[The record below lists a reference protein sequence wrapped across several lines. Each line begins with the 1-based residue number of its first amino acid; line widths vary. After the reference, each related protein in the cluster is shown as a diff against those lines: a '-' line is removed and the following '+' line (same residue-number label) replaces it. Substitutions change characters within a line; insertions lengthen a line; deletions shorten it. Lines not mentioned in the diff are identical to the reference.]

1 MYYRFQPKFLTF
13 QELQK
18 MFSKIIF
25 ERNYPV
31 WIKLLIDFLLLAMTF
46 FFMDVLIDM
55 PVYYF
60 SSISHLVYTTSIIV
74 LFYIFGVNK
83 SMFRYFNIQDS
94 IRLLS
99 VLFLSFLIGLSYSY
113 YFDQFLVKNQILF
126 FFISSTFLLFYRIL
140 IKVIF
145 SKINNKDENLT
156 NIIIYGAGKTGIF
169 IKRALY
175 NSSKYKAYG
184 FIDDDKD
191 KIEKSFDGVTV
202 FRIGEKLD
210 KFLIKKNISK
220 IIFSTEK
227 ITTNRKKFLYDYFKN
242 LNIQL
247 LELPPVDSWIN
258 GIPNISKLK
267 PVNLNDLLGRGLIK
281 IDNKKNKLFYNHK
294 IILVTG
300 AAGSI
305 GSEIV
310 RQIIKFK
317 PSKIILLDN
326 SETSMFKIKEELKFT
341 SEQIEVLY
349 YLNSVTDKIVVEK
362 IFSIYKIDIVFH
374 ASAYK
379 HVNMMEENPRT
390 AVINNIYGS
399 KVVIDYSIK
408 YNVNTFVLVST
419 DKAVNPTNVMGATKR
434 VCEIYLASKITD
446 LNNNTKFIT
455 TRFGNVLGSNGSVV
469 PIFDKQ
475 IESGGPITITHP
487 DIVRYFMT
495 IPEASQL
502 VLEAGCMGKGG
513 EVFVFDM
520 GDPVKI
526 SDLAKNMVIQKGL
539 KIGKD
544 IKIEYTGLRPGEKLF
559 EELLIDTED
568 LINTHND
575 LIFISKKENVDEDV
589 LNLIED
595 LIHLTHNS
603 FDYMEIVGLM
613 KKIVPEYISN
623 NSKFQILDKK

>member
-1 MYYRFQPKFLTF
+1 MLN
-13 QELQK
+13 
-18 MFSKIIF
+18 KIIL

-31 WIKLLIDFLLLAMTF
+31 WIKLSIDFFLLAITF
-46 FFMDVLIDM
+46 FFISELIEM
-55 PVYYF
+55 PVYYLA
-60 SSISHLVYTTSIIV
+60 SISHLVYAFVIIV
-74 LFYIFGVNK
+74 LFYIFDINK
-83 SMFRYFNIQDS
+83 LMFRYFNIQDS

-99 VLFLSFLIGLSYSY
+99 VLFLGFLIGLLSSY
-113 YFDQFLVKNQILF
+113 YFDQFFVINQILF
-126 FFISSTFLLFYRIL
+126 FFISSGLLLSYRVL
-140 IKVIF
+140 IKVAF
-145 SKINNKDENLT
+145 SKNKNAPENLT

-175 NSSKYKAYG
+175 NSSKYKVYG

-202 FRIGEKLD
+202 FKIGEKLD
-210 KFLIKKNISK
+210 EFLIKKNISK

-227 ITTNRKKFLYDYFKN
+227 LTSNRKKFLYYYFKN

-258 GIPNISKLK
+258 GVPNISKLK

-281 IDNKKNKLFYNHK
+281 IDNKKNKLFYNRK
-294 IILVTG
+294 IILVSG

-326 SETSMFKIKEELKFT
+326 SETSMFKIKEELKFIP
-341 SEQIEVLY
+341 EQIELLY
-349 YLNSVTDKIVVEK
+349 YLNSVTDKIVVER
-362 IFSIYKIDIVFH
+362 IFSLHKIDVVFH
-374 ASAYK
+374 AAAYK

-390 AVINNIYGS
+390 AIINNIYGS

-408 YNVNTFVLVST
+408 YNVKTFVLISS

-434 VCEIYLASKITD
+434 VCELYLASKIKD
-446 LNNNTKFIT
+446 LNNNIKFIT

-469 PIFDKQ
+469 PIFEKQ

-502 VLEAGCMGKGG
+502 VLEAGSMGNGG

-526 SDLAKNMVIQKGL
+526 SDLAKNMIIQKGL

-544 IKIEYTGLRPGEKLF
+544 IKIEYIGLRPGEKLF

-575 LIFISKKENVDEDV
+575 LIFISKKENVDEYV

-603 FDYMEIVGLM
+603 FDNMEIVGLM

-623 NSKFQILDKK
+623 NSKFQILDKNEKNSL

>member
-1 MYYRFQPKFLTF
+1 
-13 QELQK
+13 
-18 MFSKIIF
+18 MFYKIIL

-31 WIKLLIDFLLLAMTF
+31 WIKLSIDFSLLATTF
-46 FFMDVLIDM
+46 FFISELIEM
-55 PVYYF
+55 PVYYLV
-60 SSISHLVYTTSIIV
+60 SISHLVYAFVVIV
-74 LFYIFGVNK
+74 LFYIFKINK
-83 SMFRYFNIQDS
+83 LMFRYFNIQDS
-94 IRLLS
+94 IRLLL
-99 VLFLSFLIGLSYSY
+99 VLFLGSLIGLFYSY
-113 YFDQFLVKNQILF
+113 YTDQFLIINQILF
-126 FFISSTFLLFYRIL
+126 FFISSTFLLTYRII

-145 SKINNKDENLT
+145 SRNKNTPENLT
-156 NIIIYGAGKTGIF
+156 NIIVYGAGKTGIF

-175 NSSKYKAYG
+175 NSSKYKVYG

-202 FRIGEKLD
+202 FKIGEKLD
-210 KFLIKKNISK
+210 EFLIKKNISK

-227 ITTNRKKFLYDYFKN
+227 LTSNRKKFLYNYFKN

-258 GIPNISKLK
+258 GVPNISKLK

-281 IDNKKNKLFYNHK
+281 IDNKKNKLFYNQK
-294 IILVTG
+294 IILVSG

-326 SETSMFKIKEELKFT
+326 SETSMFKIKEELKSI
-341 SEQIEVLY
+341 SEQIELLY

-362 IFSIYKIDIVFH
+362 IFSLHKIDIVFH
-374 ASAYK
+374 AAAYK
-379 HVNMMEENPRT
+379 HVNMMEENPR
-390 AVINNIYGS
+390 AAIINNVYGS

-408 YNVNTFVLVST
+408 YNVNTFVLVSS

-434 VCEIYLASKITD
+434 ICELYLASKNKD
-446 LNNNTKFIT
+446 LNDNTKFIT

-469 PIFDKQ
+469 PIFEKQ

-502 VLEAGCMGKGG
+502 VLEAGCMGNGG
-513 EVFVFDM
+513 EVYVFDM

-526 SDLAKNMVIQKGL
+526 SDLAKNMIIQKGL

-544 IKIEYTGLRPGEKLF
+544 IKIEYVGLRPGEKLF

-568 LINTHND
+568 LISTHND
-575 LIFISKKENVDEDV
+575 LIFISKKENIDDYL

-595 LIHLTHNS
+595 LIHLARNS
-603 FDYMEIVGLM
+603 FDYMEVVGLM

-623 NSKFQILDKK
+623 NSEFQILDKNEKNSL

>member
-1 MYYRFQPKFLTF
+1 
-13 QELQK
+13 
-18 MFSKIIF
+18 MFNKIIL

-31 WIKLLIDFLLLAMTF
+31 WIKLFIDFSLLAITF
-46 FFMDVLIDM
+46 LFISELIEM
-55 PVYYF
+55 PVYYLA
-60 SSISHLVYTTSIIV
+60 SISHLVYAFAIIV
-74 LFYIFGVNK
+74 LFYIFNINK
-83 SMFRYFNIQDS
+83 LMFRYFNIQDS

-99 VLFLSFLIGLSYSY
+99 VLFLGSLIGLFYSY
-113 YFDQFLVKNQILF
+113 YSDQFLIINQILF
-126 FFISSTFLLFYRIL
+126 FFISSTFLLTYRII

-145 SKINNKDENLT
+145 SRNKNTPENLT

-175 NSSKYKAYG
+175 NSSKYKVYG

-202 FRIGEKLD
+202 FKIGEKLD
-210 KFLIKKNISK
+210 EFLIKKNISK

-227 ITTNRKKFLYDYFKN
+227 LTSNRKKFLYNYFKN

-258 GIPNISKLK
+258 GVPNISKLK

-281 IDNKKNKLFYNHK
+281 IDNKKNKLFYNQK
-294 IILVTG
+294 IILVSG

-326 SETSMFKIKEELKFT
+326 SETSMFKMKEELKFI
-341 SEQIEVLY
+341 SEQIELLH

-362 IFSIYKIDIVFH
+362 IFSLHKIDVVFH
-374 ASAYK
+374 AAAYK

-390 AVINNIYGS
+390 AIINNIYGN
-399 KVVIDYSIK
+399 KLVIDYSIK
-408 YNVNTFVLVST
+408 YNVKTFVLISS

-434 VCEIYLASKITD
+434 ICELYLASKIKD
-446 LNNNTKFIT
+446 LNNNINFIT

-469 PIFDKQ
+469 PIFEKQ
-475 IESGGPITITHP
+475 IENGGPITITHP

-502 VLEAGCMGKGG
+502 VLEAGCMGNGG
-513 EVFVFDM
+513 EVYVFDM

-526 SDLAKNMVIQKGL
+526 SDLAKNMIIQKGL

-544 IKIEYTGLRPGEKLF
+544 IKIEYVGLRPGEKLF

-568 LINTHND
+568 LISTHND
-575 LIFISKKENVDEDV
+575 LIFISKKENVDEYV

-595 LIHLTHNS
+595 LIHLARNS
-603 FDYMEIVGLM
+603 FDYMEVVGLM

-623 NSKFQILDKK
+623 NSQFQILDKNEKNSL

>member
-1 MYYRFQPKFLTF
+1 MLN
-13 QELQK
+13 
-18 MFSKIIF
+18 KIIL

-31 WIKLLIDFLLLAMTF
+31 WIKLFIDFFLLAITF
-46 FFMDVLIDM
+46 LFISELIEM
-55 PVYYF
+55 PVYYLD
-60 SSISHLVYTTSIIV
+60 SISHLVYAFVIIV
-74 LFYIFGVNK
+74 LFYIFNINK
-83 SMFRYFNIQDS
+83 LMFRYFNIQDS

-99 VLFLSFLIGLSYSY
+99 VLFLGFLIGLYYSY
-113 YFDQFLVKNQILF
+113 YSDQFLIINQIVF
-126 FFISSTFLLFYRIL
+126 FFISSTFLLTYRII

-145 SKINNKDENLT
+145 SKNRNTPENLT

-175 NSSKYKAYG
+175 NSSKYKVYG

-202 FRIGEKLD
+202 FKIGEKLD
-210 KFLIKKNISK
+210 EFLIKKNISK
-220 IIFSTEK
+220 IIFSTK
-227 ITTNRKKFLYDYFKN
+227 KLTSNRKKFLYDYFKN

-258 GIPNISKLK
+258 GFPNISKLK

-281 IDNKKNKLFYNHK
+281 IDNNKNKLFYNQK
-294 IILVTG
+294 IILVSG

-326 SETSMFKIKEELKFT
+326 SETSMFKIKEELKFIP
-341 SEQIEVLY
+341 EQIELFY

-362 IFSIYKIDIVFH
+362 IFSLHKIDVVFH
-374 ASAYK
+374 AAAYK

-390 AVINNIYGS
+390 AIINNIYGS

-408 YNVNTFVLVST
+408 YNVKTFVLISS

-434 VCEIYLASKITD
+434 VCELYLASKIKD
-446 LNNNTKFIT
+446 LNNNIKFIT

-469 PIFDKQ
+469 PIFEKQ

-502 VLEAGCMGKGG
+502 VLEAGCMGNGG

-520 GDPVKI
+520 GDQVKI
-526 SDLAKNMVIQKGL
+526 SDLAKNMIIQKGL

-544 IKIEYTGLRPGEKLF
+544 IKIEYIGLRPGEKLF

-575 LIFISKKENVDEDV
+575 LIFISKKENVDEYV

-603 FDYMEIVGLM
+603 FDNMEIVGLM

-623 NSKFQILDKK
+623 NSKFQILDKNEKNSL

>member
-1 MYYRFQPKFLTF
+1 
-13 QELQK
+13 
-18 MFSKIIF
+18 MFNNIIF
-25 ERNYPV
+25 ERNYPI
-31 WIKLLIDFLLLAMTF
+31 WIKLFIDFFLLAMTF
-46 FFMDVLIDM
+46 YFIDLLIQM
-55 PVYYF
+55 PVYYLD
-60 SSISHLVYTTSIIV
+60 SISNIVYAFAIIV
-74 LFYIFGVNK
+74 LFYIFDINK
-83 SMFRYFNIQDS
+83 SMFRYFNIQDA

-99 VLFLSFLIGLSYSY
+99 VLFLGSLIGLFHSY
-113 YFDQFLVKNQILF
+113 YLDQFFVVNQILLF
-126 FFISSTFLLFYRIL
+126 FVSSSFLLSYRLL

-145 SKINNKDENLT
+145 SKNKNTSENLT
-156 NIIIYGAGKTGIF
+156 NIIIYGAGNTGVL

-175 NSSKYKAYG
+175 NSLKYMVHG

-202 FRIGEKLD
+202 YEIGKKLEEY
-210 KFLIKKNISK
+210 LIKKNISK
-220 IIFSTEK
+220 VIFSTEK
-227 ITTNRKKFLYDYFKN
+227 ITTNRKKFLYNYFKN
-242 LNIQL
+242 LDIQL

-258 GIPNISKLK
+258 GVPNISKLK
-267 PVNLNDLLGRGLIK
+267 AVNLNDLLGRGLIK
-281 IDNKKNKLFYNHK
+281 IDNKKNKLFYNNK

-341 SEQIEVLY
+341 SQQIEVLY

-362 IFSIYKIDIVFH
+362 IFSLHKIDIVFH

-408 YNVNTFVLVST
+408 YNANTFVLVST

-434 VCEIYLASKITD
+434 ICELYLASKITD

-539 KIGKD
+539 KIDKD

-575 LIFISKKENVDEDV
+575 LIFISKKENIDDDV

-603 FDYMEIVGLM
+603 FDHMEIVGLM
-613 KKIVPEYISN
+613 KKIAPEYISN
-623 NSKFQILDKK
+623 NSKFQILDKNEKNSL

>member
-1 MYYRFQPKFLTF
+1 M
-13 QELQK
+13 
-18 MFSKIIF
+18 F

-31 WIKLLIDFLLLAMTF
+31 WIKLLIDFFLLAMTF

-60 SSISHLVYTTSIIV
+60 SSISHLVYTTLIIV

-140 IKVIF
+140 IKVVF
-145 SKINNKDENLT
+145 SKINNKDENLK
-156 NIIIYGAGKTGIF
+156 NIMIYGAGNSGIF
-169 IKRALY
+169 TKRALY
-175 NSSKYKAYG
+175 NSSKYKVYG
-184 FIDDDKD
+184 FIDDDED
-191 KIEKSFDGVTV
+191 KIEKSFDGVNV
-202 FRIGEKLD
+202 FKLGKKLD
-210 KFLIKKNISK
+210 EILIKKNISK

-227 ITTNRKKFLYDYFKN
+227 ITTNRKKFLFNYFKN

-247 LELPPVDSWIN
+247 LKLPPVDTWIN

-267 PVNLNDLLGRGLIK
+267 PVNLNDLLGRGVIK
-281 IDNKKNKLFYNHK
+281 IDNEKNNLFYNEK
-294 IILVTG
+294 TILVTG

-310 RQIIKFK
+310 RQVIKFK
-317 PSKIILLDN
+317 PAKIILFDN
-326 SETSMFKIKEELKFT
+326 SETSMFKIKEELKFI
-341 SEQIEVLY
+341 SQEIEILY
-349 YLNSVTDKIVVEK
+349 HLNSITDKKVVEK
-362 IFSIYKIDIVFH
+362 IFLLHKIDIVFH
-374 ASAYK
+374 AAAYK

-390 AVINNIYGS
+390 AVINNVYGN
-399 KVVIDYSIK
+399 KILIDYSIK
-408 YNVNTFVLVST
+408 YNVNTFVLVSS

-434 VCEIYLASKITD
+434 ICELYLALQIGVSKS
-446 LNNNTKFIT
+446 NTNFIT

-469 PIFDKQ
+469 PIFEKQ
-475 IESGGPITITHP
+475 IERGGPITITHP

-502 VLEAGCMGKGG
+502 VLEAGCMGNGG

-520 GDPVKI
+520 GNPVKI
-526 SDLAKNMVIQKGL
+526 SDLAKNMIIQKGL
-539 KIGKD
+539 EIDKD

-559 EELLIDTED
+559 EELLLDSED

-575 LIFISKKENVDEDV
+575 LIYISKNF
-589 LNLIED
+589 I
-595 LIHLTHNS
+595 
-603 FDYMEIVGLM
+603 IVN
-613 KKIVPEYISN
+613 YN
-623 NSKFQILDKK
+623 CFN